1 MDTAVT
7 FHDRVGH
14 ERLAA
19 AVALDAAT
27 IACRGVQWTSNRRAQ
42 IWFPV
47 AAAPAPLK
55 APSEVPEG
63 LVAVTAPSVG
73 VFYRRPAPDQ
83 APFVQVGSHVS
94 ANDPLCLIEVM
105 KMFTGVVAPCKGR
118 VAEIL
123 VEDASMVE
131 YGQPLM
137 YIEPA

>member
-1 MDTAVT
+1 
-7 FHDRVGH
+7 
-14 ERLAA
+14 
-19 AVALDAAT
+19 
-27 IACRGVQWTSNRRAQ
+27 
-42 IWFPV
+42 V